1 VASISQSITSVSAR
15 LFVSLAELVADGVP
29 IQPGEAVAV
38 VRHLCDLLNR
48 PGALVPTPG
57 EIHLLPDGELFV
69 ATGHGRP
76 GAALPLLVQLLR
88 NMLDRAPLGQ
98 SASPA
103 LCHIVA
109 RGLGLLS
116 ERPFDTVRAFGDAL
130 CAFEGEDP
138 VSDAQALFERW
149 QTACHVA
156 DLAPALTPPLQ
167 IVVLD
172 ATDNVP
178 IADDTRVVR
187 PKQDR
192 RRFPRVSVDVD
203 QELPGAM
210 WTSGPPLPAAEDDVV
225 ALTYRRRWVSI
236 VAVFLTVLIPVG
248 WSLVNWPPPV
258 TSKHDA
264 AGSHPPAAVI
274 GPPPS
279 TVSDMSEEPAEQEE
293 PAESAGS
300 VPMPSRQRATAPRM
314 SASAKGVGERPR
326 ARQWTAVPV
335 ADNIADVTPASFEPI
350 GEPDSADSFASN
362 NSAIFLPD
370 SDRADAGLHVM
381 RIADDGARNYHVRP
395 SPDGTSV
402 AFDSD
407 RGGTRGIFVANR
419 DGTNVHRV
427 SGPGYAALPTWSPDG
442 GRIAFVKADDRDDTV
457 WNLWILE
464 LATGAS
470 RQVSFHGA
478 GRTSSGSW
486 FPDGHRICYSHQS
499 RLLIVDLTTGHRREF
514 TSPRGRVGAA
524 TVSPNGRRIV
534 FKAGGGGTWLLN
546 LDQDG
551 ETRRILD
558 DPSAEEFSWAPE
570 GDRLAYF
577 SRRENNWVVWV
588 EGPR

>member
-1 VASISQSITSVSAR
+1 M
-15 LFVSLAELVADGVP
+15 AELVADGVP
-29 IQPGEAVAV
+29 IHPGEAVAV
-38 VRHLCDLLNR
+38 VRHLCVLLDR

-57 EIHLLPDGELFV
+57 EMHLLPDGELFV
-69 ATGHGRP
+69 ATSHGRP
-76 GAALPLLVQLLR
+76 VAAVPLLAQLLR
-88 NMLDRAPLGQ
+88 HMLDRAPLGH

-103 LCHIVA
+103 LSHVVA
-109 RGLGLLS
+109 RSLGLLV
-116 ERPFDTVRAFGDAL
+116 ERPFDTLSAFGDAL
-130 CAFEGEDP
+130 CPFEGEDP
-138 VSDAQALFERW
+138 NSDAQALFERW
-149 QTACHVA
+149 QTACLVV
-156 DLAPALTPPLQ
+156 DLAPALTTPLQ

-178 IADDTRVVR
+178 IADDMRVVR
-187 PKQDR
+187 PKLDR

-210 WTSGPPLPAAEDDVV
+210 WTSGPPLTAAEDDMV

-236 VAVFLTVLIPVG
+236 VAVFLGVLIPVG
-248 WSLVNWPPPV
+248 WSLVNWPPPA

-264 AGSHPPAAVI
+264 AAPHPRAAVI
-274 GPPPS
+274 RPPPS
-279 TVSDMSEEPAEQEE
+279 TVSNMRGESAEQEE
-293 PAESAGS
+293 PAESAANL
-300 VPMPSRQRATAPRM
+300 PTPTRAHATPPRSRPTAKSLDEQPR
-314 SASAKGVGERPR
+314 RR
-326 ARQWTAVPV
+326 RWTAVQVGDDLTPE
-335 ADNIADVTPASFEPI
+335 ITPASWDQA
-350 GEPDSADSFASN
+350 GEPDSAESFASN
-362 NSAIFLPD
+362 NSAIFIPD
-370 SDRADAGLHVM
+370 SEGADAGLRVM

-395 SPDGTSV
+395 SPDGTRV

-427 SGPGYAALPTWSPDG
+427 SGPGYAALPSWSPDG
-442 GRIAFVKADDRDDTV
+442 GRIAFVKADDRDDTI

-464 LATGAS
+464 LATGAL

-486 FPDGHRICYSHQS
+486 FPDGHRLCYSHES
-499 RLLIVDLTTGHRREF
+499 RLLIADLTTGDRREF

-524 TVSPNGRRIV
+524 TVSPDGRRIV

-546 LDQDG
+546 LDRGG
-551 ETRRILD
+551 EMRRILD

-588 EGPR
+588 AVPR

>member
-1 VASISQSITSVSAR
+1 MASISQSITSVSAPPY
-15 LFVSLAELVADGVP
+15 VSMAELVADGVP
-29 IQPGEAVAV
+29 IHPGEAVAV
-38 VRHLCDLLNR
+38 IRHLCGLLDR
-48 PGALVPTPG
+48 PGVLVPTPG

-76 GAALPLLVQLLR
+76 GAALPLLAQLLR
-88 NMLDRAPLGQ
+88 NMLDRAPLGH

-103 LCHIVA
+103 LSHVVA
-109 RGLGLLS
+109 RSLGILS

-149 QTACHVA
+149 ETACHVT
-156 DLAPALTPPLQ
+156 DLRPALAPPLQ

-178 IADDTRVVR
+178 IAGDTRVVR

-203 QELPGAM
+203 QELPEAI
-210 WTSGPPLPAAEDDVV
+210 WTNRQPAADDDMV
-225 ALTYRRRWVSI
+225 ALTYRRRWVSF
-236 VAVFLTVLIPVG
+236 VAVFLAVLIPAG
-248 WSLVNWPPPV
+248 WNLVNWPPPAK
-258 TSKHDA
+258 SKHDA
-264 AGSHPPAAVI
+264 AGPRPPVAVSS
-274 GPPPS
+274 PPRS
-279 TVSDMSEEPAEQEE
+279 TVRDVIEQSAEQEE
-293 PAESAGS
+293 PAESAGNPS
-300 VPMPSRQRATAPRM
+300 TLSRAHVTPSRPRTSARSLDGQRRRR
-314 SASAKGVGERPR
+314 E
-326 ARQWTAVPV
+326 WTAVQVSDSIPE
-335 ADNIADVTPASFEPI
+335 ITPASLDQT
-350 GEPDSADSFASN
+350 GEPDSAESFASN
-362 NSAIFLPD
+362 NSAIFIPD
-370 SDRADAGLHVM
+370 SDRADAGLRVM

-407 RGGTRGIFVANR
+407 RDGTRAVFVANR

-442 GRIAFVKADDRDDTV
+442 GRIAFVKADNRDDTV

-464 LATGAS
+464 LATGAL
-470 RQVSFHGA
+470 RRVSFHGA

-486 FPDGHRICYSHQS
+486 FPDGHRICYSHES
-499 RLLIVDLTTGHRREF
+499 RLLIVDLTTGDRREF

-524 TVSPNGRRIV
+524 TVSPDGRRIV
-534 FKAGGGGTWLLN
+534 FKAGRGGTWLLN
-546 LDQDG
+546 LDQSG
-551 ETRRILD
+551 EMRRILD
-558 DPSAEEFSWAPE
+558 DPSAEEFSWAPQ

-588 EGPR
+588 EAPR